1 MISKLAGP
9 KDFWIG
15 LIYLGF
21 GGLAL
26 YFGWD
31 YKFGTAGRMGPGYFP
46 LVLAWMLVALG
57 LASLARA
64 VLVKGTKVEEIGW
77 LPLVLILTAVMCFGF
92 LLPRMGAFVAL
103 CVLCIVSAM
112 ASDLFKYE
120 AQATLGLILAVLA
133 CVIVFVNGLGV
144 PMPILGT
151 WLEPTLGPI
160 IYPIT
165 GLVTNVKIAGKQVG
179 VLTSLIALA
188 AVGGLFL
195 LTQRKA

>member
-21 GGLAL
+21 GAFAL

-57 LASLARA
+57 FASLVRA
-64 VLVKGTKVEEIGW
+64 VLVKGSPIGDIGW
-77 LPLVLILTAVMCFGF
+77 LPLALILTAVVCFGF

-103 CVLCIVSAM
+103 CTLCVISAM

-120 AQATLGLILAVLA
+120 AKATLGLILAVLA
-133 CVIVFVNGLGV
+133 CVVVFVNGLGV
-144 PMPILGT
+144 PMPLLGS
-151 WLEPTLGPI
+151 WLEPILGPI
-160 IYPIT
+160 IYPVT
-165 GLVTNVKIAGKQVG
+165 GLVTNVKIGGQQVG
-179 VLTSLIALA
+179 VLTSLIAIA
-188 AVGGLFL
+188 AVGGAFL